1 MPALQVKEFPD
12 DLYARLRACAAQEH
26 RSIAQQ
32 TLSIIQQYVSAK
44 ESAAQRVSG
53 SSVDFAGA
61 FSANQGESAGAAAQ
75 TLSFFSERETRA
87 AQRRAAFERM
97 EKRAPVRMPEE
108 YETVASLVAASRE
121 ERW

>member
-12 DLYARLRACAAQEH
+12 DLYVRLRACAAQEH
-26 RSIAQQ
+26 RSITQQ

-53 SSVDFAGA
+53 SSVASAGA
-61 FSANQGESAGAAAQ
+61 FCADQGESVGTAAQ
-75 TLSFFSERETRA
+75 TLSFFSGREARA
-87 AQRRAAFERM
+87 ARRRAAFERM